1 MERTDGSPAGSPT
14 TLTRF
19 AWLSIAAALTT
30 ITLKLGAYAV
40 TGSVSLLSD
49 AFESTVNLVA
59 AVVAL
64 FALRVAARPPDD
76 NHQFGHGKVEY
87 FSAGVEGAMVFVAAL
102 AIGIAAVQRLIDP
115 RDLDGIGLG
124 LVISVV
130 ASLVNLGVGLV
141 LLRAGRQFRSVTL
154 TADGHHLI
162 TDVWTTAGVLV
173 GVIATKLTGWS
184 RLDPI
189 VALAVAANIVF
200 TGVRLLRSSAAGLM
214 DEAMPRSEID
224 IVEEVLD
231 RYRCTRQVEFHAL
244 RTREVGAW
252 RFVNVHVL
260 VPGVWTVQEGHDLV
274 EDLEID
280 LDVALP
286 GTLVFTHLEPMEDPL
301 SWADV
306 ELGPRS

>member
-1 MERTDGSPAGSPT
+1 MQRADGSPAGPPR
-14 TLTRF
+14 TLGRF
-19 AWLSIAAALTT
+19 AWLSVAAALVT
-30 ITLKLGAYAV
+30 ITLKLGAYLV
-40 TGSVSLLSD
+40 TGSVGLLSD

-59 AVVAL
+59 AVFAV
-64 FALRVAARPPDD
+64 FALRLAARPPDD

-87 FSAGVEGAMVFVAAL
+87 FSAGVEGAMIFVAAL
-102 AIGIAAVQRLIDP
+102 AIGVAAINRLIHP
-115 RDLDGIGLG
+115 RDLEGIGVG
-124 LVISVV
+124 LVISVL
-130 ASLVNLGVGLV
+130 ASLVNLAVGLV
-141 LLRAGRQFRSVTL
+141 LLRAGREFRSVTL

-173 GVIATKLTGWS
+173 GVIATRLTGWS
-184 RLDPI
+184 PLDPI

-200 TGVRLLRSSAAGLM
+200 TGVRLLRSSTAGLM
-214 DEAMPRSEID
+214 DEAMPKADIS

-260 VPGVWTVQEGHDLV
+260 VPGVWSVQEGHDLV
-274 EDLEID
+274 EDLEVD